1 MAGFARVAALLGF
14 GLLAACS
21 APQVTP
27 DKIAAV
33 TPGQTTYDQ
42 VVDMFGLP
50 SSELRLDGGS
60 RVSLYQHDEFD
71 RSGEQ
76 LVPFYNLF
84 QAKYDTIV
92 YDYFIFNREGV
103 LQSFSVPQA
112 AAIAKVANPGS

>member
-1 MAGFARVAALLGF
+1 MAGFARTAALLGF

-42 VVDMFGLP
+42 VVDAFGLP
-50 SSELRLDGGS
+50 SSELRLDGGA
-60 RVSLYQHDEFD
+60 RVVLYNRDEFD

-76 LVPFYNLF
+76 MVPFYNVF
-84 QAKYDTIV
+84 QSKYDATV

-112 AAIAKVANPGS
+112 ARIAKVANPGS